1 MGHLS
6 LGRASPERAPGRL
19 PDMTDDAASTDAARD
34 EPAHTLA
41 GTDVRIPE
49 MGVGTWAWGDKRTWG
64 MGGYDTELTLD
75 TITDAWRAS
84 IDAGITLFDT
94 AEAYGDG
101 ESERIIGRLLAEDP
115 DRAARAVIASK
126 FMPMPWKLN
135 VKRSLVDA
143 AEASRERLGVEAI
156 DLYQIHGPISLRG
169 IPAQAEALAV
179 AHSQGVVR
187 AVGISNFSPKETRRF
202 DAELRKRD
210 LRLASNQVEFSLLR
224 TIPIATGLV
233 DVCAQ
238 LDVVILSYSPMGQGR
253 LTGKYSSEHP
263 PPGSRNF
270 ATYPMDKIDPLVDQ
284 LRTIGAE
291 HDRTPA
297 QVSLRWL
304 IQKGTV
310 PIPGAKN
317 AKQATDNAGATG
329 WELSRREMLTL
340 DDAAFP
346 GIWAM
351 KNRIWQHG

>member
-1 MGHLS
+1 
-6 LGRASPERAPGRL
+6 
-19 PDMTDDAASTDAARD
+19 MTDDAAADDEAWDDAARD
-34 EPAHTLA
+34 GAAAVADSRWTLA
-41 GTDVRIPE
+41 GTDVQIPE

-64 MGGYDTELTLD
+64 MGGYDTALTLD
-75 TITDAWRAS
+75 TITDAWQAS

-101 ESERIIGRLLAEDP
+101 ESERIIGRLRADDP
-115 DRAARAVIASK
+115 DRAQRAVIASK

-143 AEASRERLGVEAI
+143 AKASRERLGVESI

-169 IPAQAEALAV
+169 IPAQAEALAE
-179 AHSQGVVR
+179 ARAQGVVR
-187 AVGISNFSPKETRRF
+187 ALGISNFSPKETRRF

-224 TIPIATGLV
+224 TIPIASGLL
-233 DVCAQ
+233 DVCKE
-238 LDVVILSYSPMGQGR
+238 LDVVVLAYSPMGQGR
-253 LTGKYSSEHP
+253 LTGKYSAANP

-270 ATYPMDKIDPLVDQ
+270 STYPMDEIDPLVAR
-284 LRTIGAE
+284 LRTIGAA
-291 HDRTPA
+291 HDRSPA

-304 IQKGTV
+304 IQRGTV

-317 AKQATDNAGATG
+317 AEQAAANAGATG
-329 WELSRREMLTL
+329 WELSRTEMLKL
-340 DDAAFP
+340 NDAAFP
-346 GIWAM
+346 GIWTM